1 MTYVMINSMIMQLSQ
16 KMDIKRA
23 ELYHLVTAFDTQNY
37 IHIHISIMSANNFTG
52 TNPSGA
58 NHPTSTNTTATS
70 TSGNVGSEAGQGLKG
85 VFAKGHVSLLHVLD
99 LKGSI

>member
-1 MTYVMINSMIMQLSQ
+1 MIIQLSQ

-23 ELYHLVTAFDTQNY
+23 EQYQLGYLQLITAFDTQTY

-99 LKGSI
+99 LKGFI